1 MNLSTKFAIA
11 ATALTAFIVSGVIL
25 IAVQR
30 EQRMIVQEIEQKGT
44 ILADTLAMASVNAL
58 VSNDYSTLNRFLA
71 AAARDPDIAYA
82 MVLDPTGVIKM
93 HTDLGQIGSY
103 VSDDIGVRA
112 LDTDEGLVQLLPE
125 RAGGPVYDVSAPI
138 VAAGRRVGLLRLG
151 LSPRGMQTALR
162 RSRMEVALIGLAAL
176 VLGIG
181 GAGVM
186 ARRISRPLRELVAG
200 AQAVA
205 RGDLTWR
212 ARVHARDEVG
222 EVAAAFG
229 FMAESLQKHIEE
241 RVRAERLV
249 TLGALAA
256 GIAHEVRNPLE
267 AIKGAAQVIEKS
279 GEEATVRKFTRIIK
293 DEVTELDRFL
303 EGFLRFARPA
313 PLRLESLEV
322 NGLVAE
328 TLLLLEPLCKDHGI
342 VLEKALDGALS
353 PVTADTHQVK
363 QVLMNL
369 CLNAIQAMPDGGV
382 LTVTTRPQAVGGQA
396 GMELSVRDTGT
407 GMTEG
412 IRRDAFEPFVT
423 TKAGGSG
430 LGLAVSKSI
439 VERHGGRIAI
449 ASAEG
454 RGTTFTVWLPQTG
467 SGMDIASFP
476 AEVAG

>member
-11 ATALTAFIVSGVIL
+11 AIALTAFIVSGVIL

-30 EQRMIVQEIEQKGT
+30 EQRMIVQEIEQKGM

-58 VSNDYSTLNRFLA
+58 VSNDYATLKRFLES
-71 AAARDPDIAYA
+71 AARDPDVTYA

-93 HTDLGQIGSY
+93 HTDLKEIGRYISDE
-103 VSDDIGVRA
+103 VSVRA
-112 LDTDEGLVQLLPE
+112 LDTDEGLVQLLPG

-138 VAAGRRVGLLRLG
+138 VAAGRRVGVLRLG

-162 RSRMEVALIGLAAL
+162 RSRTEVALIGLAAL

-212 ARVHARDEVG
+212 ARVHAHDEVG
-222 EVAAAFG
+222 EVASAFG
-229 FMAESLQKHIEE
+229 FMAESLQSHIEE

-267 AIKGAAQVIEKS
+267 AIKGAAQVIEKR
-279 GEEATVRKFTRIIK
+279 GGDPMVCKFTRIIK
-293 DEVTELDRFL
+293 EEVTELDRFL

-313 PLRLESLEV
+313 PLLLDSLDV
-322 NGLVAE
+322 NGLVEE
-328 TLLLLEPLCKDHGI
+328 TLALLEPLCGDHGI
-342 VLEKALDGALS
+342 ILEKELAGSLS
-353 PVTADTHQVK
+353 PVMADAHQIK

-369 CLNAIQAMPDGGV
+369 CLNAIQAMPDGGT
-382 LTVTTRPQAVGGQA
+382 LTVVTRPKGVSGQE
-396 GMELSVRDTGT
+396 GMELSVRDTGS
-407 GMTEG
+407 GMAEG
-412 IRRDAFEPFVT
+412 IRQDLFEPFVT

-439 VERHGGRIAI
+439 VERHGGQIGI
-449 ASAEG
+449 TTEGG
-454 RGTTFTVWLPQTG
+454 RGTTFTVWLPRTG
-467 SGMDIASFP
+467 SGMEIASFP
-476 AEVAG
+476 AGVA